1 MGDDKQRSH
10 PVEKSASK
18 WQKLARKRWIYPA
31 VYLGFAA
38 IVLAAVLWMQ
48 GGQDNAGPKDL
59 SGIDEERSAFD
70 ANDES
75 VPVLGDSEVFKVPAS
90 EDSGVFVQK
99 QFYDTSASTEEQQA
113 ALVFYNNTYYQNAGI
128 DYAKEDETSFDVKA
142 AMSGKVIKA
151 TEDQLL
157 GNVIHLEH
165 ADGVVTVYE
174 SLEALDVAVG
184 DKVEQG
190 DKIGKAGTNTFDT
203 DAGVHVHFEVR
214 KDGSPVNPLD
224 VFNQSTSAVEA
235 PKQVNAEADDAVT
248 DPSASE
254 GTEVEE
260 NDNGTESEMDAEKE
274 AEDDAKNTNEKKKNN
289 NELNSDQKESGE
301 NESNELN
308 SDQQKSDQEK
318 SNEQD
323 TNQPKSDQQ
332 KSKSDQDHLK

>member
-1 MGDDKQRSH
+1 MGDEKQRSH

-48 GGQDNAGPKDL
+48 GGQDNAGPKEL

-128 DYAKEDETSFDVKA
+128 DYAKEDGTSFDVKA

-151 TEDQLL
+151 TDDQLL

-174 SLEALDVAVG
+174 SLEALDVAEG

-190 DKIGKAGTNTFDT
+190 DKLGTAGTNTFDT

-214 KDGSPVNPLD
+214 KDGAPVNPLD
-224 VFNQSTSAVEA
+224 VFNQPTSAVEV
-235 PKQVNAEADDAVT
+235 QQAEAGNEVT
-248 DPSASE
+248 NPSASE
-254 GTEVEE
+254 GTDVEE
-260 NDNGTESEMDAEKE
+260 NDNGTESEMDAEKD
-274 AEDDAKNTNEKKKNN
+274 AEDDAKNADEEKSDEQKNN
-289 NELNSDQKESGE
+289 EQ
-301 NESNELN
+301 N
-308 SDQQKSDQEK
+308 SDQQKSDTKDSQ
-318 SNEQD
+318 
-323 TNQPKSDQQ
+323 
-332 KSKSDQDHLK
+332 